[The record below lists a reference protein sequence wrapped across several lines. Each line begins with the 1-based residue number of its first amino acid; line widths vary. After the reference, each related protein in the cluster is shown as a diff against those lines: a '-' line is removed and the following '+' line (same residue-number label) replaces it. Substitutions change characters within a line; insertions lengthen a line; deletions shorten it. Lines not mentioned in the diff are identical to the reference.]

1 MDPTGNM
8 RKRIQ
13 IHAGGIPLLS
23 PPGRNPDKCYKTLFP
38 EIPLNT
44 QRIFSHDHLKIVNES
59 VAMAEELVS
68 EYYKM
73 SASEWLRPKYDVKT
87 RADLSPDEIVPGPF
101 AQVIRYEGRLE
112 NASLGSSSYDFY
124 KICLQD
130 HEILATL
137 DQNRK
142 LKLLPFLLY
151 IVTHELIHIVRFRKF
166 IQIFNAKA
174 EERMR
179 EETKVHELT
188 HVILH
193 PLSIPG
199 IDEVLHF
206 YIKWRD
212 PIDVLEP

>member
-1 MDPTGNM
+1 MLYPLT
-8 RKRIQ
+8 RISRTKNKDSFADIILKDQ
-13 IHAGGIPLLS
+13 
-23 PPGRNPDKCYKTLFP
+23 RLFSD
-38 EIPLNT
+38 E
-44 QRIFSHDHLKIVNES
+44 HLVTVNES

-87 RADLSPDEIVPGPF
+87 RMDLSPDEVVPGPF

-130 HEILATL
+130 HEILTTL
-137 DQNRK
+137 DQNEQ
-142 LKLLPFLLY
+142 LVLLPFLLY

-166 IQIFNAKA
+166 IQIFNAKP

-179 EETKVHELT
+179 EEAKVHELT
-188 HVILH
+188 HEILH
-193 PLSIPG
+193 PLSMSG
-199 IDEVLHF
+199 LDEVLHF

>member
-1 MDPTGNM
+1 M
-8 RKRIQ
+8 
-13 IHAGGIPLLS
+13 
-23 PPGRNPDKCYKTLFP
+23 
-38 EIPLNT
+38 
-44 QRIFSHDHLKIVNES
+44 FSDNHLATVNES

-68 EYYKM
+68 EHYKM

-87 RADLSPDEIVPGPF
+87 RVDLSQDEVVSGPF
-101 AQVIRYEGRLE
+101 AQVIRYESRLE

-137 DQNRK
+137 DNKRK

-166 IQIFNAKA
+166 IQIFNARP

-179 EETKVHELT
+179 EEAKVHELT
-188 HVILH
+188 HEILH
-193 PLSIPG
+193 PLSISG
-199 IDEVLHF
+199 LDEVLHF
-206 YIKWRD
+206 YIKWRN

>member
-1 MDPTGNM
+1 MT
-8 RKRIQ
+8 
-13 IHAGGIPLLS
+13 
-23 PPGRNPDKCYKTLFP
+23 
-38 EIPLNT
+38 
-44 QRIFSHDHLKIVNES
+44 VNES

-87 RADLSPDEIVPGPF
+87 RIDLAPDETVPGPF

-112 NASLGSSSYDFY
+112 NASLGSSTYDFY

-130 HEILATL
+130 HEILAAL
-137 DQNRK
+137 DQNTE

-166 IQIFNAKA
+166 IQMFNASP

-179 EETKVHELT
+179 EEAKVHELT
-188 HVILH
+188 HEILH
-193 PLSIPG
+193 PLSLAG
-199 IDEVLHF
+199 LDEVLHF
-206 YIKWRD
+206 YIKWRN
-212 PIDVLEP
+212 PIDVIEP

>member
-1 MDPTGNM
+1 MSRTTP
-8 RKRIQ
+8 
-13 IHAGGIPLLS
+13 
-23 PPGRNPDKCYKTLFP
+23 LFP
-38 EIPLNT
+38 EIKLNQ
-44 QRIFSHDHLKIVNES
+44 QRLFSEDHLVTVNDS

-68 EYYKM
+68 DHYKM

-87 RADLSPDEIVPGPF
+87 RIDLSPDEIVPGPF

-130 HEILATL
+130 HEILTAL
-137 DQNRK
+137 DQNK
-142 LKLLPFLLY
+142 NLGLLPFLLY

-166 IQIFNAKA
+166 IQMFHAKP
-174 EERMR
+174 EERMH
-179 EETKVHELT
+179 EEARVHELT
-188 HVILH
+188 HEILY
-193 PLSIPG
+193 PLSISG
-199 IDEVLHF
+199 IHAVLDF

>member
-1 MDPTGNM
+1 MPYF
-8 RKRIQ
+8 REI
-13 IHAGGIPLLS
+13 
-23 PPGRNPDKCYKTLFP
+23 TL
-38 EIPLNT
+38 NQ
-44 QRIFSHDHLKIVNES
+44 QRLFSDNHLVTVNES

-87 RADLSPDEIVPGPF
+87 RVDLSPDEVVPGPF

-130 HEILATL
+130 HEILAAL
-137 DQNRK
+137 DQNKK
-142 LKLLPFLLY
+142 LVLLPFLLY

-166 IQIFNAKA
+166 IQIFNAKP

-179 EETKVHELT
+179 EEAKVHELT
-188 HVILH
+188 HDILH
-193 PLSIPG
+193 PVSISG

-206 YIKWRD
+206 YVKWRD